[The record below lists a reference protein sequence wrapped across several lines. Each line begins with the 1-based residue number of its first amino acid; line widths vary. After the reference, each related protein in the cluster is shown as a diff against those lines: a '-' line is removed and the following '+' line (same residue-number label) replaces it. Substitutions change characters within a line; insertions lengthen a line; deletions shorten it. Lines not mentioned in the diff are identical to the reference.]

1 MLIVNTPAPVRRSA
15 AAHHARHIDVVHGT
29 AEEVWQSCQRLHA
42 LPEIELCK
50 LVPPRSRAVILAPH
64 PDDETLGCGGL
75 IAQLA
80 GMMREIAVVAVSDGE
95 RSHPDSSPLAQR
107 LPLLRPAESMAAL
120 DCLGAGQAQILRARI
135 PDGQIRQHRLEL
147 KAWLIAQLRHTDIVF
162 APWRLDGHPDHE
174 TVGEI
179 AAELEHELGCKLV
192 EVPIWGWHWAQP
204 LSGDFPW
211 GRAHKLGFD
220 ADTALRKRRAL
231 RCYHSQIGRDGE
243 RDPVLPAG
251 VLAHF
256 VRPYEVFF
264 L

>member
-1 MLIVNTPAPVRRSA
+1 MLTLTATPAAPTTA
-15 AAHHARHIDVVHGT
+15 ARHIDILQGT
-29 AEEVWQSCQRLHA
+29 SEASWQGCQRLHA
-42 LPEIELCK
+42 LPELELGQ

-80 GMMREIAVVAVSDGE
+80 NLMREIAVVAVSDGE
-95 RSHPDSSPLAQR
+95 HSHPESSPLAAR
-107 LPLLRPAESMAAL
+107 LPLLRPAESIAAL
-120 DCLGAGQAQILRARI
+120 HCLGAGQAQILRTRI
-135 PDGQIRQHRLEL
+135 PDGRIGQHRLEL

-162 APWRLDGHPDHE
+162 APWRMDGHPDHE
-174 TVGEI
+174 TVGEV
-179 AAELEHELGCKLV
+179 AAELEQELGCKLV
-192 EVPIWGWHWAQP
+192 EVPIWGWHRTQP
-204 LSGDFPW
+204 LGGDFPW
-211 GRAHKLGFD
+211 VRAHKLNLD
-220 ADTALRKRRAL
+220 AETSLKKRRAL
-231 RCYHSQIGRDGE
+231 RCYHSQISRDGQ

>member
-1 MLIVNTPAPVRRSA
+1 
-15 AAHHARHIDVVHGT
+15 
-29 AEEVWQSCQRLHA
+29 
-42 LPEIELCK
+42 
-50 LVPPRSRAVILAPH
+50 
-64 PDDETLGCGGL
+64 
-75 IAQLA
+75 
-80 GMMREIAVVAVSDGE
+80 MMREIAVVAVSDGE
-95 RSHPDSSPLAQR
+95 RSHPESSALASR

-120 DCLGAGQAQILRARI
+120 ECLGAGQAQILRARI

-174 TVGEI
+174 TVGEV

-204 LSGDFPW
+204 LGGEFPW
-211 GRAHKLGFD
+211 GRARKLAFD
-220 ADTALRKRRAL
+220 AETGMMKRRAL